1 MSIPNY
7 CPFCNSENIIF
18 FGNSFSAKD
27 ADGDWFIIEEYIC
40 EDCKETFFIN

>member
-1 MSIPNY
+1 VSIPNY